1 MSRCQC
7 LNEEVLRRA
16 CLIFLWLLKV
26 ESGNLKVVYKNLQF
40 QKSSFMRIYIKL
52 LSFKQSTIQTFLENF
67 PLSTFNFQ
75 LQKFANPSFYYTIYF

>member
-1 MSRCQC
+1 MFEWRSVKES
-7 LNEEVLRRA
+7 LSYISLVVGEE
-16 CLIFLWLLKV
+16 LKV